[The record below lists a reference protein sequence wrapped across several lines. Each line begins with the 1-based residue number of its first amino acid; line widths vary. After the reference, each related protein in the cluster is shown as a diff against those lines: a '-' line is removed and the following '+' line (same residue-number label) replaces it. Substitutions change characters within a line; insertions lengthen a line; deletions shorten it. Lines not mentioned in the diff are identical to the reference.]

1 MNRRL
6 LVVALV
12 LAAIAVLAVFSG
24 GAASK
29 GDGYAVVGLADAAQ
43 LFPASDS
50 QQKPYD
56 ELMDPEFGC
65 GGGGHLEYNLND
77 D

>member
-6 LVVALV
+6 LVVILV
-12 LAAIAVLAVFSG
+12 LAALAVMAVSTAS
-24 GAASK
+24 AAARE
-29 GDGYAVVGLADAAQ
+29 GHAVVGLADAEQ
-43 LFPASDS
+43 LFPSSAAEAKSF
-50 QQKPYD
+50 D

-65 GGGGHLEYNLND
+65 GGRGHIEYNLLD

>member
-12 LAAIAVLAVFSG
+12 LAAIAVLAVSTAS
-24 GAASK
+24 AAARE
-29 GDGYAVVGLADAAQ
+29 GYAVVGLADAEQ
-43 LFPASDS
+43 LFPASAAP
-50 QQKPYD
+50 QPYD
-56 ELMDPEFGC
+56 ELKDPEFGC
-65 GGGGHLEYNLND
+65 DGAGHLEYDLND

>member
-12 LAAIAVLAVFSG
+12 LAAIAVLAVSSAS
-24 GAASK
+24 AAARQ
-29 GDGYAVVGLADAAQ
+29 GYAVVGLADAAQ
-43 LFPASDS
+43 LFPASAAES
-50 QQKPYD
+50 KPYD

-65 GGGGHLEYNLND
+65 GGRGHIEYNLTD

>member
-12 LAAIAVLAVFSG
+12 LAAIAVLAVSSAS
-24 GAASK
+24 AAARE
-29 GDGYAVVGLADAAQ
+29 GYAVVGLADAEQ
-43 LFPASDS
+43 LFPASAADTKS
-50 QQKPYD
+50 YD

-65 GGGGHLEYNLND
+65 GDRGHLEYDLND

>member
-12 LAAIAVLAVFSG
+12 LAAIAVLAVSSAS
-24 GAASK
+24 AAARE
-29 GDGYAVVGLADAAQ
+29 GYAVVGLADAEQ
-43 LFPASDS
+43 LFPASAAEA
-50 QQKPYD
+50 KPYD

-65 GGGGHLEYNLND
+65 DGGGHLEYDMND

>member
-6 LVVALV
+6 LAVALV
-12 LAAIAVLAVFSG
+12 LAAIAALAVSSAS
-24 GAASK
+24 AAARE
-29 GDGYAVVGLADAAQ
+29 GYAVVGLADAEQ
-43 LFPASDS
+43 LFPASAAP
-50 QQKPYD
+50 QPYD

-65 GGGGHLEYNLND
+65 GDRGHIEYNLAD

>member
-12 LAAIAVLAVFSG
+12 LAALAVLAVSTAS
-24 GAASK
+24 AARRE
-29 GDGYAVVGLADAAQ
+29 GHAVVGLADAAQ
-43 LFPASDS
+43 LFPASDA
-50 QQKPYD
+50 QQNAYD